1 MADKVLPQRVSVL
14 GDLPRSGWPGWEDWS
29 GEGGEDGRT
38 RAGEASHRVSQ
49 PADPGACPRV
59 SGIHG
64 SFSFREEAGP
74 DHRSQADGDPR
85 GHQEAS
91 DGMYFPKSSQAVSP
105 SWPPFPGMS
114 LGLRSASPTGSHPLG
129 ERTLT
134 LAGFEML
141 SCYIGLLTQSSCLL
155 FLFSKS
161 ENFGSIFP
169 IHSAP
174 AR

>member
-14 GDLPRSGWPGWEDWS
+14 GGLPRSGWPGWESWS

-38 RAGEASHRVSQ
+38 RAGKTSHRISQ

-74 DHRSQADGDPR
+74 DHRSQADGDSR

-91 DGMYFPKSSQAVSP
+91 DGIYYPKFSQTV
-105 SWPPFPGMS
+105 FLPG
-114 LGLRSASPTGSHPLG
+114 LVL
-129 ERTLT
+129 
-134 LAGFEML
+134 
-141 SCYIGLLTQSSCLL
+141 
-155 FLFSKS
+155 
-161 ENFGSIFP
+161 
-169 IHSAP
+169 
-174 AR
+174 